1 MFVASKTVSFDSLR
15 KSPISR
21 DFSHAIILGELMEEV
36 DVNSRENPSG
46 SSKILK
52 GSFLM
57 MVSYLFFR
65 VGGYI
70 YRILMSRLLGPE
82 AYGVFGATLPFQG
95 VFQILSAGGMQP
107 VIAKFVAQ
115 HNAVGEEDVARQVII
130 TSLKYMMISG
140 VLFGLFMFFT
150 AGWIATNIFHK
161 PEATLPFQAIS
172 LITPF
177 SVIVGAF
184 RGSFQGVYKM
194 ELIVASR
201 VVEQIT
207 TILVAVALVAV
218 GFSAVGAVLGTGIG
232 FIASA
237 ICALILF
244 KKYIWPLFPKPVIEF
259 SFKDEL
265 NLMKK
270 LLIFSIPV
278 TVTALSEMAIYDIS
292 TEVIFYFMPNN
303 YNGYYTNASAMA
315 RLPLII
321 SLSLAAVI
329 LPAASEAASLN
340 NKSLLGMYI
349 TQSYRYVI
357 LLVLPLCVGIAAFAT
372 PLLSLLFGPEYG
384 QGGTALSILVIG
396 MAFYTLFMIS
406 SSIMQGIGHP
416 KRPMVVLLV
425 GIVINFILNVLMVPR
440 YGIEGAATATTIATF
455 LIMIAV
461 LWETFRVT
469 KVNVPY
475 LDFVK
480 IGAASAVMSI
490 PILLL
495 PQTYEGLLA
504 AIIISPIVY
513 TIIFTLIG
521 GFTKRDIR
529 VIRRYEKKLGPLS
542 GAVEGVVK
550 FIEKFVK

>member
-1 MFVASKTVSFDSLR
+1 
-15 KSPISR
+15 
-21 DFSHAIILGELMEEV
+21 ME
-36 DVNSRENPSG
+36 
-46 SSKILK
+46 SSKIDQSESSKATSDTNSKIIK

-57 MVSYLFFR
+57 MISYLFFR

-70 YRILMSRLLGPE
+70 YRILMSRMLGPNM
-82 AYGVFGATLPFQG
+82 YGVFGATLPFQG

-115 HNAVGEEDVARQVII
+115 YNAVGEEDMARQVVT
-130 TSLKYMMISG
+130 TSLKYMMVSG
-140 VLFGLFMFFT
+140 ILFGLFMFFT

-184 RGSFQGVYKM
+184 RGAFQGVYKM

-201 VVEQIT
+201 VVEQVT
-207 TILVAVALVAV
+207 TILVAVTLVAI
-218 GFSAVGAVLGTGIG
+218 GFSAVGAVLGTGVG
-232 FIASA
+232 FIASS

-244 KKYIWPLFPKPVIEF
+244 KKYIWPLFPKPLVNF
-259 SFKDEL
+259 SFRDEL
-265 NLMKK
+265 GLIKT

-278 TVTALSEMAIYDIS
+278 AVTALSEMLIYDIS
-292 TEVIFYFMPNN
+292 TWVIFRFMTDN

-321 SLSLAAVI
+321 SLSVAAVI
-329 LPAASEAASLN
+329 LPAASEAASLKDTN
-340 NKSLLGMYI
+340 RLGMYI

-357 LLVLPLCVGIAAFAT
+357 LLVLPLCVGIAAFAQ
-372 PLLSLLFGPEYG
+372 PLISLLFGPDYTPG
-384 QGGTALSILVIG
+384 APALRILVIG
-396 MAFYTLFMIS
+396 MAFYTLFMVS

-416 KRPMVVLLV
+416 RRPMAILLA
-425 GIVINFILNVLMVPR
+425 GIVVNLILNVLIVPK
-440 YGIEGAATATTIATF
+440 YGIEGAAAATTMATF
-455 LIMIAV
+455 FLMVAV

-480 IGAASAVMSI
+480 IGIASAIMGI
-490 PILLL
+490 PIYFL
-495 PQTYEGLLA
+495 PKSYEGLLA
-504 AIIISPIVY
+504 VIIISPIIY
-513 TIIFTLIG
+513 TIVFALIG
-521 GFTKRDIR
+521 GFTKRDVR
-529 VIRRYEKKLGPLS
+529 LLRRYKKKLGPLS

-550 FIEKFVK
+550 FIERFIK

>member
-1 MFVASKTVSFDSLR
+1 
-15 KSPISR
+15 
-21 DFSHAIILGELMEEV
+21 MEEIEA
-36 DVNSRENPSG
+36 NSRENPSG

-57 MVSYLFFR
+57 MISYFFFR
-65 VGGYI
+65 IGGYI
-70 YRILMSRLLGPE
+70 YRILMSRMLGPE

-115 HNAVGEEDVARQVII
+115 YNAVNEEEMARQVII
-130 TSLKYMMISG
+130 TSLKYMMVSG
-140 VLFGLFMFFT
+140 VLFGLFMFFA
-150 AGWIATNIFHK
+150 AGWIATFIFHK

-184 RGSFQGVYKM
+184 RGAFQGVYKM

-201 VVEQIT
+201 VVEQVT
-207 TILVAVALVAV
+207 TILMAVALVAI
-218 GFSAVGAVLGTGIG
+218 GFGAVGAVLGTGIG

-237 ICALILF
+237 TCALLLF
-244 KKYIWPLFPKPVIEF
+244 KKYIWPMFPKPLVNF

-265 NLMKK
+265 SLMKE

-292 TEVIFYFMPNN
+292 TEVIFYFMPDQ

-321 SLSLAAVI
+321 SLSIAAVI

-340 NKSLLGMYI
+340 DKNLLGMYI

-372 PLLSLLFGPEYG
+372 PLLSLLFGPVYG
-384 QGGTALSILVIG
+384 LGGPALSILVIG

-416 KRPMVVLLV
+416 RRPMIILLI
-425 GIVINFILNVLMVPR
+425 GIVANFVLNVLMVPK

-455 LIMIAV
+455 LIMLAV

-475 LDFVK
+475 LDFAK
-480 IGAASAVMSI
+480 IGFASAIMAI

-495 PQTYEGLLA
+495 PQSDLGLIA
-504 AIIISPIVY
+504 AIIIAPIIY
-513 TIIFTLIG
+513 TIVFTLIG

-529 VIRRYEKKLGPLS
+529 VIRRYKKKLGPLS
-542 GAVEGVVK
+542 GAVEKVVTL
-550 FIEKFVK
+550 IEKFVK

>member
-1 MFVASKTVSFDSLR
+1 MFVSFN
-15 KSPISR
+15 
-21 DFSHAIILGELMEEV
+21 FSHVIIFGELMGEV
-36 DVNSRENPSG
+36 EGSSGKNPSG
-46 SSKILK
+46 SSKVLK

-70 YRILMSRLLGPE
+70 YRILMSRMLGPE

-115 HNAVGEEDVARQVII
+115 HNAVNEEEMARQVVV
-130 TSLKYMMISG
+130 TSLKFMMISG
-140 VLFGLFMFFT
+140 VLFGLFLFFS
-150 AGWIATNIFHK
+150 AGWIATFIFHK

-177 SVIVGAF
+177 SVIVGAL

-201 VVEQIT
+201 VVEQVT
-207 TILVAVALVAV
+207 TILAAVALVAI

-232 FIASA
+232 FIASSA
-237 ICALILF
+237 CSFVLF
-244 KKYIWPLFPKPVIEF
+244 KKYIWPLFPKPVADF
-259 SFKDEL
+259 SFREEL
-265 NLMKK
+265 SLMKN
-270 LLIFSIPV
+270 LLIFSVPV

-292 TEVIFYFMPNN
+292 TEVIFYFMPNQ

-315 RLPLII
+315 RLPLVI
-321 SLSLAAVI
+321 SLSVAAVI

-340 NKSLLGMYI
+340 DKNLLGMYI

-384 QGGTALSILVIG
+384 LGGPALSILVIG

-416 KRPMVVLLV
+416 GRPMFVLLA
-425 GIVINFILNVLMVPR
+425 GIVINFVLNVLMVPK

-455 LIMIAV
+455 LIMVVV

-469 KVNVPY
+469 KVNIPY
-475 LDFVK
+475 LDFAK
-480 IGAASAVMSI
+480 IGFASAVMGI

-495 PQTYEGLLA
+495 PKDTLGLLA
-504 AIIISPIVY
+504 TIIISPIVY
-513 TIIFTLIG
+513 TIVFALIG

-529 VIRRYEKKLGPLS
+529 VVRRYSKKFGPLS
-542 GAVEGVVK
+542 GAVERVVK
-550 FIEKFVK
+550 FIDRFVK

>member
-1 MFVASKTVSFDSLR
+1 
-15 KSPISR
+15 
-21 DFSHAIILGELMEEV
+21 MEEIEAS
-36 DVNSRENPSG
+36 SRENSSG

-70 YRILMSRLLGPE
+70 YRILMSRMLGPE

-115 HNAVGEEDVARQVII
+115 HNAVNEEDMARQVVV
-130 TSLKYMMISG
+130 TSLKYMMVSG
-140 VLFGLFMFFT
+140 VLFGLFMFFA
-150 AGWIATNIFHK
+150 AGWIATTIFHK

-201 VVEQIT
+201 VVEQVT
-207 TILVAVALVAV
+207 TILAAVALVAV

-232 FIASA
+232 FIASST
-237 ICALILF
+237 CSLILF
-244 KKYIWPLFPKPVIEF
+244 KKYIWPLFPKPVADF
-259 SFKDEL
+259 SFTEEL
-265 NLMKK
+265 SLMKN

-292 TEVIFYFMPNN
+292 TEVIFYFMPNQ

-321 SLSLAAVI
+321 SLSVAAVI

-340 NKSLLGMYI
+340 DKNLLGMYI

-372 PLLSLLFGPEYG
+372 PILSLLFGSEYG
-384 QGGTALSILVIG
+384 TGGPALSILVIG

-416 KRPMVVLLV
+416 RRPMFVLLI
-425 GIVINFILNVLMVPR
+425 GIVINFVLNVLMVPT

-455 LIMIAV
+455 LIMVAV
-461 LWETFRVT
+461 LWETFKVT
-469 KVNVPY
+469 KVNIPY
-475 LDFVK
+475 LDFAK
-480 IGAASAVMSI
+480 IGLASAIMSI
-490 PILLL
+490 PILLI
-495 PQTYEGLLA
+495 PKTYLGILT

-513 TIIFTLIG
+513 TIVFAVIG

-529 VIRRYEKKLGPLS
+529 LIRRYSKKFGPLS
-542 GAVEGVVK
+542 GTVEKIIK
-550 FIEKFVK
+550 FIDKFVK